1 LKKVLVKKSNNQVLV
16 KKAARTVFP
25 ISGGPPVMMLGG
37 GGGGGSRG
45 RTLRERAG
53 GALGGLVGVAGAL
66 TGSHRSL
73 GGLTNAMV
81 SGGATGSQLG
91 SALGRKFVGRRG
103 QARADLRE
111 AGKQADAERDA
122 KMMEATRSR
131 GQGMGSKF
139 NPVAAVRRRNFAV
152 SQEED
157 ERLRRAN
164 QANQAADA
172 TRAEQDKENKRM
184 GVAVRQGMY
193 RDAGRTMGEEARR
206 YEEMGRSV
214 EEFAPNFMAGMETM
228 RRVNVPE
235 QADFEPTDGS
245 YPVAVIDS
253 VTQATNAAQANP
265 TQAAANFNSVPQPGD
280 GAGAETGKDAGL
292 ENAANYG
299 EEAIDDDIDVQA
311 IEQSLSRGD
320 STSTPNAQGTSSSL
334 NEKQSQAMEMFR
346 IVQEEKRKRMG
357 LE

>member
-1 LKKVLVKKSNNQVLV
+1 
-16 KKAARTVFP
+16 
-25 ISGGPPVMMLGG
+25 MMLGG

-66 TGSHRSL
+66 TGQHRSI

-139 NPVAAVRRRNFAV
+139 NPVAAVKRRNFAV

-157 ERLRRAN
+157 ERARRATQRN
-164 QANQAADA
+164 EAVAS
-172 TRAEQDKENKRM
+172 TRAEQDKENQRM
-184 GVAVRQGMY
+184 GRAFRQGMY
-193 RDAGRTMGEEARR
+193 RDAGRNMGQEARR
-206 YEEMGRSV
+206 YEEMGRGV
-214 EEFAPNFMAGMETM
+214 EEFAPNFMAGVETFN
-228 RRVNVPE
+228 RVNVPQE
-235 QADFEPTDGS
+235 
-245 YPVAVIDS
+245 DS
-253 VTQATNAAQANP
+253 VDQRMQEMAQLPPAQKFIP
-265 TQAAANFNSVPQPGD
+265 PSK
-280 GAGAETGKDAGL
+280 GAEDAGPNAEIVDIEDQAVS
-292 ENAANYG
+292 ENDEILQQRLANMRPPEQDEEG
-299 EEAIDDDIDVQA
+299 EE
-311 IEQSLSRGD
+311 EQQRPPFSQIRVRPPGQRSLFD
-320 STSTPNAQGTSSSL
+320 KP
-334 NEKQSQAMEMFR
+334 E
-346 IVQEEKRKRMG
+346 
-357 LE
+357 

>member
-1 LKKVLVKKSNNQVLV
+1 
-16 KKAARTVFP
+16 
-25 ISGGPPVMMLGG
+25 MMLGG
-37 GGGGGSRG
+37 GGGGGGPRG

-53 GALGGLVGVAGAL
+53 SLVGGLVGVTGAL
-66 TGSHRSL
+66 TGNHRSL
-73 GGLTNAMV
+73 GGMTNAMV

-91 SALGRKFVGRRG
+91 GALGRKFVGRRG

-131 GQGMGSKF
+131 GEGMGSKF
-139 NPVAAVRRRNFAV
+139 SPLAAVRRRNFAV

-193 RDAGRTMGEEARR
+193 RDAGRNMGQEARR
-206 YEEMGRSV
+206 YEEMGRGV
-214 EEFAPNFMAGMETM
+214 EEFAPNFMAGVETFN
-228 RRVNVPE
+228 RVNVPQEDSVDQRMEEMAQLPPQLKYISPSQEALDAGPGAEIVDIE
-235 QADFEPTDGS
+235 QAGEKMMS
-245 YPVAVIDS
+245 
-253 VTQATNAAQANP
+253 
-265 TQAAANFNSVPQPGD
+265 
-280 GAGAETGKDAGL
+280 ETGMDHD
-292 ENAANYG
+292 G
-299 EEAIDDDIDVQA
+299 ELIDGNIDVQA
-311 IEQSLSRGD
+311 IEQSLGRGN
-320 STSTPNAQGTSSSL
+320 STSTPNTQGTSSSL
-334 NEKQSQAMEMFR
+334 NEKNQQTMEMFR
-346 IVQEEKRKRMG
+346 TLQEEKRKRMG

>member
-1 LKKVLVKKSNNQVLV
+1 
-16 KKAARTVFP
+16 
-25 ISGGPPVMMLGG
+25 MMLG

-91 SALGRKFVGRRG
+91 SALGRKFVGREG

-111 AGKQADAERDA
+111 AGKQADAKRNAE
-122 KMMEATRSR
+122 MMEATRSR

-193 RDAGRTMGEEARR
+193 RDAGRKMGQEANR
-206 YEEMGRSV
+206 YEEMGRKV
-214 EEFAPNFMAGMETM
+214 EEMVPNFMAGAETFN
-228 RRVNVPE
+228 RVNVPQE
-235 QADFEPTDGS
+235 
-245 YPVAVIDS
+245 DS
-253 VTQATNAAQANP
+253 VDQRMQEMAQLPFTQKVIPPSDPKPTAAGELNQQVRPEDVDGDTENEVSDNEYPAPPTLEGNASKLP
-265 TQAAANFNSVPQPGD
+265 SDREKLKT
-280 GAGAETGKDAGL
+280 
-292 ENAANYG
+292 
-299 EEAIDDDIDVQA
+299 
-311 IEQSLSRGD
+311 
-320 STSTPNAQGTSSSL
+320 SL
-334 NEKQSQAMEMFR
+334 NRKVG
-346 IVQEEKRKRMG
+346 IKPPEEG
-357 LE
+357 

>member
-1 LKKVLVKKSNNQVLV
+1 MVV
-16 KKAARTVFP
+16 
-25 ISGGPPVMMLGG
+25 GG
-37 GGGGGSRG
+37 GGGRGGGLRG

-53 GALGGLVGVAGAL
+53 GALGGLVGVASAL
-66 TGSHRSL
+66 TGQHRSL
-73 GGLTNAMV
+73 GGLTQSAI
-81 SGGATGSQLG
+81 SGGAQGRALG
-91 SALGRKFVGRRG
+91 EALGRKFVGRRG

-111 AGKQADAERDA
+111 AEKQAAAQRDA

-139 NPVAAVRRRNFAV
+139 NPVAAVKRRNFAV

-164 QANQAADA
+164 QANQAVAVTMA
-172 TRAEQDKENKRM
+172 AQDKENQRM
-184 GVAVRQGMY
+184 GRAFRQGMY
-193 RDAGRTMGEEARR
+193 QSQGKEFGENERR
-206 YEEMGRSV
+206 YADIGRQAEEMM
-214 EEFAPNFMAGMETM
+214 PNIVTGMETM

-280 GAGAETGKDAGL
+280 GAGAETSKDAGL

-311 IEQSLSRGD
+311 IEQSLSRG
-320 STSTPNAQGTSSSL
+320 TG
-334 NEKQSQAMEMFR
+334 
-346 IVQEEKRKRMG
+346 EERMDAAKAKAKRAEELVNRLGIGPKD
-357 LE
+357 LADKA